1 MWYLCVFFHRYLDYR
16 KPEVESLAEL
26 FGAFENN
33 QNDDVGPKLQWKLPQ
48 HHHPDSP
55 FHLVNLPSEQIAR
68 NIASRSQFFF
78 SFFILIISTVS
89 FGLALLIIFQFLF
102 LWVCLKF

>member
-33 QNDDVGPKLQWKLPQ
+33 QNDDVGSKLQWKLPQ

-68 NIASRSQFFF
+68 KIANRSQFFF
-78 SFFILIISTVS
+78 SFFILII
-89 FGLALLIIFQFLF
+89 ALLLFLISF
-102 LWVCLKF
+102 LWVCLNF